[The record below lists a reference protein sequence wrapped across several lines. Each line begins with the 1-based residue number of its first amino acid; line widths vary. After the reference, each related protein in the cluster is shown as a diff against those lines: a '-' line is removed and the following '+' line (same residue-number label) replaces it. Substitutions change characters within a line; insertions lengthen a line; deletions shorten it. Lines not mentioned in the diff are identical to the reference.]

1 MTYSAFI
8 HSNTLHLLFIPF
20 FHTPTHTKAA
30 QSHNSGTCGQ
40 GCVQYKGTLMTWPI
54 EYGQREKE
62 KERKREYCSL
72 LGRWKAEWR
81 VWSQGHRWRAE
92 RAEKMCVCEGVW
104 VGLMV
109 LMTLISRIQIHTWTI
124 SSCLAVKQL
133 WWNQWWYAVAYA
145 GILWNITTIWNNC
158 FVFESTI

>member
-1 MTYSAFI
+1 MMFFLLGGVRAHAKSGLLSVKGRACLLNTAAVLSVGVNPWSSHTHTHTHSMTYSAFI

-30 QSHNSGTCGQ
+30 QSHNSGACGQ

-62 KERKREYCSL
+62 KKRGGQVK
-72 LGRWKAEWR
+72 GRMES

-92 RAEKMCVCEGVW
+92 RAEKMCVYVCEWGCVGGVN
-104 VGLMV
+104 G
-109 LMTLISRIQIHTWTI
+109 TNDS
-124 SSCLAVKQL
+124 
-133 WWNQWWYAVAYA
+133 N
-145 GILWNITTIWNNC
+145 
-158 FVFESTI
+158 